1 MKHNFQFGIN
11 GVSVNVDKMEMYV
24 IQSKN
29 GTILNLDVYA
39 KKKPVS
45 WKKALA
51 KNVTYGILVRVIVSV
66 IKCVKLVNI

>member
-29 GTILNLDVYA
+29 ATILNLDVYA
-39 KKKPVS
+39 KKK
-45 WKKALA
+45 KQ
-51 KNVTYGILVRVIVSV
+51 LVGKTLLRKMLLMESLYV
-66 IKCVKLVNI
+66 

>member
-39 KKKPVS
+39 KKKQ
-45 WKKALA
+45 
-51 KNVTYGILVRVIVSV
+51 LVGKRLLRKTLLMESLYV
-66 IKCVKLVNI
+66 

>member
-1 MKHNFQFGIN
+1 MKHNFQFSIN
-11 GVSVNVDKMEMYV
+11 GVSVNVAKMEMYV

-39 KKKPVS
+39 KKKTVS
-45 WKKALA
+45 WKNALA
-51 KNVTYGILVRVIVSV
+51 KDVTYGILVRVIVSV

>member
-29 GTILNLDVYA
+29 ATILNLDVYA
-39 KKKPVS
+39 KKKQ
-45 WKKALA
+45 
-51 KNVTYGILVRVIVSV
+51 LVGKTLLRKMLLMESLYV
-66 IKCVKLVNI
+66 

>member
-29 GTILNLDVYA
+29 ATILNLDVYA
-39 KKKPVS
+39 KKKNS
-45 WKKALA
+45 
-51 KNVTYGILVRVIVSV
+51 
-66 IKCVKLVNI
+66 